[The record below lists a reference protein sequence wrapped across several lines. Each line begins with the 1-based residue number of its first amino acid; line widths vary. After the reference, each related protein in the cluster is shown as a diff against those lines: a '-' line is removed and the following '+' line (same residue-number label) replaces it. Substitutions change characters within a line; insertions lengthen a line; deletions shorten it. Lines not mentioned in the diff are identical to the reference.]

1 MQSFMS
7 FLSLL
12 WVSLNPSSAFVLK
25 QAPSTF
31 GQTFQKIPF
40 LPQNDHHFPSSNLV
54 VMRLSNQDQEEK
66 SVFSTMFSTVD
77 IPEEYREEIFRAE
90 ANTPAAK
97 DREGRVLLYG
107 VSALFGIAI
116 SFFNAFL
123 TSLRGDAA
131 PNDLSILTESG
142 FGWVDGNP
150 LFAFLFLTKIGG
162 GIALVVA
169 GLTGT
174 LLELEQRTKNETAEK
189 IYKELQRR
197 KASIDGAP
205 KKKKKMKTSET
216 APNSKKKVKNQKRLG
231 ALAEVIVDDSNTSLS
246 VEEDASS
253 TDTLKD
259 QLVDKKDEGFIGKM
273 KDFYERADSLASS
286 QALLLNKELEDKG
299 LIEKITDETGLRI
312 IGKDAASK
320 LKKESDDVDK

>member
-1 MQSFMS
+1 
-7 FLSLL
+7 
-12 WVSLNPSSAFVLK
+12 
-25 QAPSTF
+25 
-31 GQTFQKIPF
+31 
-40 LPQNDHHFPSSNLV
+40 
-54 VMRLSNQDQEEK
+54 
-66 SVFSTMFSTVD
+66 MFSTVD

-107 VSALFGIAI
+107 ISALLGIAI

-197 KASIDGAP
+197 KASNSSTP

-216 APNSKKKVKNQKRLG
+216 GANSKKKVKNQKRLG
-231 ALAEVIVDDSNTSLS
+231 ALAEVIVDDTDNSSLLEDPSNIDTAKDQA
-246 VEEDASS
+246 VEE
-253 TDTLKD
+253 KE
-259 QLVDKKDEGFIGKM
+259 EGFMAKM
-273 KDFYERADSLASS
+273 KDFYERADNMAAS

-299 LIEKITDETGLRI
+299 LVEKITDETGLRV

-320 LKKESDDVDK
+320 LKKDLNNRDNQ

>member
-1 MQSFMS
+1 MLHQKNSYDRG
-7 FLSLL
+7 
-12 WVSLNPSSAFVLK
+12 PS
-25 QAPSTF
+25 
-31 GQTFQKIPF
+31 
-40 LPQNDHHFPSSNLV
+40 SSNLII
-54 VMRLSNQDQEEK
+54 MRSSNEEQEEK
-66 SVFSTMFSTVD
+66 NIFSTMFSTVD
-77 IPEEYREEIFRAE
+77 IPEEYREEIFKAE

-107 VSALFGIAI
+107 ISALFGIAI

-131 PNDLSILTESG
+131 PSDLSILTESG

-197 KASIDGAP
+197 RATSSSAP
-205 KKKKKMKTSET
+205 KKKKKKTLET
-216 APNSKKKVKNQKRLG
+216 GSNNKKKVKNQKRLG
-231 ALAEVIVDDSNTSLS
+231 ALAEVIADNIDNSLS
-246 VEEDASS
+246 LEEPWN
-253 TDTLKD
+253 TGKEKD
-259 QLVDKKDEGFIGKM
+259 QIPDEKDDGFMGKM
-273 KDFYERADSLASS
+273 KDFYKRADSMAAS

-299 LIEKITDETGLRI
+299 IVEKITDESGLRV

-320 LKKESDDVDK
+320 LKKEANDEDNNE

>member
-1 MQSFMS
+1 MTYLAFI
-7 FLSLL
+7 
-12 WVSLNPSSAFVLK
+12 WVLVNCSSAFLI
-25 QAPSTF
+25 APTC
-31 GQTFQKIPF
+31 QKI
-40 LPQNDHHFPSSNLV
+40 LLHQQNYYDRDPSSSRNLIS
-54 VMRLSNQDQEEK
+54 MRSSNQEQDEK
-66 SVFSTMFSTVD
+66 NIFSTMFSTVD
-77 IPEEYREEIFRAE
+77 IPEEYRDEIFKAE

-107 VSALFGIAI
+107 ISALFGIAI

-123 TSLRGDAA
+123 TTLRGDAA

-197 KASIDGAP
+197 KATSSSATKKT
-205 KKKKKMKTSET
+205 KKKKTLET
-216 APNSKKKVKNQKRLG
+216 GSNNKKKVKNQKRLG
-231 ALAEVIVDDSNTSLS
+231 ALAEVIADDIDNSSSLEEPLNTG
-246 VEEDASS
+246 EEQDKIP
-253 TDTLKD
+253 DEKD
-259 QLVDKKDEGFIGKM
+259 GGFMGKM
-273 KDFYERADSLASS
+273 KDFYKRADSMAAS

-299 LIEKITDETGLRI
+299 IVENITDETGLRV

-320 LKKESDDVDK
+320 LKKEANDEDNNE

>member
-1 MQSFMS
+1 MQSLIS
-7 FLSLL
+7 YLSLL
-12 WVSLNPSSAFVLK
+12 WILLNPSSAFVITR
-25 QAPSTF
+25 APSIF
-31 GQTFQKIPF
+31 GPTCQKIPF
-40 LPQNDHHFPSSNLV
+40 LPQNDHHVPSSNLV
-54 VMRLSNQDQEEK
+54 IMRLSNQDQEEK

-90 ANTPAAK
+90 ASTPAAK

-131 PNDLSILTESG
+131 PSDLSMLTESG

-197 KASIDGAP
+197 KASNDGAP
-205 KKKKKMKTSET
+205 KTKKKVKTSET
-216 APNSKKKVKNQKRLG
+216 ATNNKKKVKNQKRLG

-246 VEEDASS
+246 IEDASS
-253 TDTLKD
+253 TDTSKD
-259 QLVDKKDEGFIGKM
+259 QMVDKKDEGFIGKM

-299 LIEKITDETGLRI
+299 LIEKITDESGLRV

-320 LKKESDDVDK
+320 LKKESDDVGK